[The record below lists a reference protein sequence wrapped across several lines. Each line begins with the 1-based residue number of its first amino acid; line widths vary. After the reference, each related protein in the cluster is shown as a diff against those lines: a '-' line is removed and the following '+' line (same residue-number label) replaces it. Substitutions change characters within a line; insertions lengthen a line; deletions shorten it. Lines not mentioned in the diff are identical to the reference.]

1 MTQMERNRVWTS
13 DDLRVL
19 RSALRTTENIKEAA
33 KRLNR
38 DPAEVEGMARD
49 IGWIEGPTLA
59 PDGASNN

>member
-38 DPAEVEGMARD
+38 EPR
-49 IGWIEGPTLA
+49 
-59 PDGASNN
+59 